1 MAVGTC
7 TCAAINKQAGGTVVK
22 TKMNLLLACVLVTGL
37 VGGVSQAASAADP
50 YKIGVLHSFGGYL
63 AAMGTAS
70 RDGFLAAIDVINKRG
85 GVNGRPISAIIEND
99 ESDPAKG
106 VPAAIRLMNS
116 EKVMALVGPVR
127 SDTSEALGPLIAKE
141 QVVEMTGSFMLPKV
155 ASFTF
160 STLPPPDEEAKV
172 AIALLKKKGA
182 KTLAIIHAIDIYSAT
197 CAKLYGE
204 EAERNGI
211 KVVANESYNAAQDR
225 NFIPQLTKFKAVD
238 PEWMAILGGG
248 APVPLILKQKD
259 EIGLASTV
267 IGNLAFTTAGVASLV
282 QIAGKNIEGA
292 YFITLPVAVWETLGK
307 DDPRLKPIEEFREAY
322 KAKYSAYP
330 EMGHWWIAQ
339 NYDIAFLL
347 AEAIKKAG
355 AEPTGDALRKAVEG
369 INGFHGVA
377 AVYNF
382 SPTQHAGATGFVIG
396 NIGPGGKVS
405 LAQ

>member
-1 MAVGTC
+1 M
-7 TCAAINKQAGGTVVK
+7 GGAVVK
-22 TKMNLLLACVLVTGL
+22 TKINVVLACALVAAL
-37 VGGVSQAASAADP
+37 GGASQIASAADP

-63 AAMGTAS
+63 AAMGTGS
-70 RDGFLAAIDVINKRG
+70 RDGFLAAMDVINKNG
-85 GVNGRPISAIIEND
+85 GVNGRPISAAVEND

-106 VPAAIRLMNS
+106 VPAAMRLMTS

-127 SDTSEALGPLIAKE
+127 SDTSEALGPLITKE
-141 QVVEMTGSFMLPKV
+141 QVVEMTGAFMLPKV
-155 ASFTF
+155 AGFTF
-160 STLPPPDEEAKV
+160 STLPPPDEEARV

-182 KTLAIIHAIDIYSAT
+182 KKLAIIHAIDIYSAT

-211 KVVANESYNAAQDR
+211 QVVANESYNAAQDR
-225 NFIPQLTKFKAVD
+225 NFIPQLTKFKAID
-238 PEWMAILGGG
+238 PDWMAILGGG

-292 YFITLPVAVWETLGK
+292 YFITLPVAVWETLPK
-307 DDPRLKPIEEFREAY
+307 DDPRMKPIEEFREAY
-322 KAKYSAYP
+322 KTKFGAYP

-355 AEPTGDALRKAVEG
+355 PDPTGDAIRKAVEG
-369 INGFHGVA
+369 INGFRGVA

-396 NIGPGGKVS
+396 NIAAGGKVS

>member
-7 TCAAINKQAGGTVVK
+7 VCAAINNNRGGTVVK

-197 CAKLYGE
+197 CARLYGE

-238 PEWMAILGGG
+238 PEWIAILGGG

-396 NIGPGGKVS
+396 NIGAGGKVS